1 MPRPGQQ
8 AARRKRARVSTTP
21 IPVTNQE
28 EPGSPNPRA
37 RCLPVADL
45 PADFDGIPEDGA
57 QYLAMVMRAN
67 EELPWSTRMEGW
79 TPAVEDET
87 KVRPD
92 NGQPTGT
99 RHMALPQG
107 SWEVLFPLH
116 FQNYR
121 KVGGVSR
128 FPHLA
133 QADEVIFT
141 ALLLS
146 ELSGK
151 LASVATPT
159 ISSRIST
166 FARSKST
173 VRMVH
178 VHQRLSHGAA
188 CEASTEGREG
198 QRKGP

>member
-1 MPRPGQQ
+1 MNTLDKKPGQVGSEDESEFWSQRPPDILLNRSEGTSGSSTRVYLLFVNSFRKPAATNSHIKNMPRPGQQ

-21 IPVTNQE
+21 VPLTNQE

-45 PADFDGIPEDGA
+45 PADFEGIPEDGA

-79 TPAVEDET
+79 TPTVEDET

-92 NGQPTGT
+92 NGQPAGT

-121 KVGGVSR
+121 KVGGVSQ
-128 FPHLA
+128 FP
-133 QADEVIFT
+133 
-141 ALLLS
+141 
-146 ELSGK
+146 
-151 LASVATPT
+151 
-159 ISSRIST
+159 IS
-166 FARSKST
+166 A
-173 VRMVH
+173 
-178 VHQRLSHGAA
+178 
-188 CEASTEGREG
+188 
-198 QRKGP
+198 

>member
-21 IPVTNQE
+21 IPLTNQE

-79 TPAVEDET
+79 TPTVEDET

-92 NGQPTGT
+92 NGQPAGT

-121 KVGGVSR
+121 KVGGVSQ
-128 FPHLA
+128 FP
-133 QADEVIFT
+133 
-141 ALLLS
+141 
-146 ELSGK
+146 
-151 LASVATPT
+151 
-159 ISSRIST
+159 IS
-166 FARSKST
+166 A
-173 VRMVH
+173 
-178 VHQRLSHGAA
+178 
-188 CEASTEGREG
+188 
-198 QRKGP
+198 